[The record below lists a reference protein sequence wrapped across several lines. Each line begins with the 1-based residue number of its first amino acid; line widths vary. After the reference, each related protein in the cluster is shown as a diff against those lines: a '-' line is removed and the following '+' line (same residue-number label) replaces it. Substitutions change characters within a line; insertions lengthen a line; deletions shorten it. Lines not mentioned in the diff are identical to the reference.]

1 MCFYTERKQTGFEL
15 VVCQNHGVLETGL
28 CLHDINVTMMLK
40 KCKGAYDSVSK
51 YGWME
56 MTFTWVQKVADGS
69 VCQL

>member
-28 CLHDINVTMMLK
+28 RLHDINVTMMLK

-51 YGWME
+51 YG
-56 MTFTWVQKVADGS
+56 
-69 VCQL
+69 